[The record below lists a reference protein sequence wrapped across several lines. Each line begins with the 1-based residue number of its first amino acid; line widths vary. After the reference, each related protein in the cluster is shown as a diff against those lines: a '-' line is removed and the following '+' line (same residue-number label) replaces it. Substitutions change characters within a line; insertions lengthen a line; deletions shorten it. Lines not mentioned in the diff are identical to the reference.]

1 MAMSRAEI
9 EAIFPDQKDE
19 RSVEWRDT
27 EAIIFACD
35 NDLPPELQKKLL
47 EDDESWRRRLAAAG
61 IVRQITEKER
71 IK

>member
-9 EAIFPDQKDE
+9 EAIFPDQNDE

-35 NDLPPELQKKLL
+35 NDLPAHLQKKLL
-47 EDDESWRRRLAAAG
+47 ETDEEWHARLKAAG
-61 IVRQITEKER
+61 IDRK
-71 IK
+71 

>member
-19 RSVEWRDT
+19 RSVGWRDT

-35 NDLPPELQKKLL
+35 NGLPPELQKKLF
-47 EDDESWRRRLAAAG
+47 ETDDEWHARLAAAG
-61 IVRQITEKER
+61 IEK
-71 IK
+71 